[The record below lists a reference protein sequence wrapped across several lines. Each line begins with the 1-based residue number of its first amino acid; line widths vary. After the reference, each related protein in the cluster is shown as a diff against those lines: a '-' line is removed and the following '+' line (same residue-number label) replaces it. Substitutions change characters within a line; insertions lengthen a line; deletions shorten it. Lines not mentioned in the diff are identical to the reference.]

1 MRGFLASLALVETA
15 LLARCAATCLG
26 GRDGAQAGGM
36 EDLELTSDGLFAS
49 RESCLLGISLQ
60 KGRSEVSLLFFFFF
74 SSLFFPLCLFVV
86 AVFTRAWGLCGWGKN
101 FCKRWTQLYPF
112 LSDDSAG
119 IRAGISGRKNACP
132 KLIPWP
138 EAGTGWIIL
147 GKWVQKVQSQKL
159 FFGAPAA
166 AGNLCKQQQ
175 NKAQG

>member
-26 GRDGAQAGGM
+26 GRDGAQAGGT
-36 EDLELTSDGLFAS
+36 EDLELTSDGHFAS
-49 RESCLLGISLQ
+49 WGSVCRRG
-60 KGRSEVSLLFFFFF
+60 EVRFHCCFFFFF

-101 FCKRWTQLYPF
+101 FCKRWTQLYPI